1 MFDRRFQM
9 ASFRNTEP
17 ARVMR
22 TDHWSGKH
30 FDHYLLFQS
39 CNPEAD
45 DGRQGHKQFVGC
57 LSQVLST
64 EMKTSNI
71 RKSMKIFQSITKPNL
86 NPNLRFLSSEI

>member
-17 ARVMR
+17 ACVMS
-22 TDHWSGKH
+22 WSGKH

-39 CNPEAD
+39 CNPMT

-57 LSQVLST
+57 LGQVLST

-86 NPNLRFLSSEI
+86 NANLRFLSSEI